1 MTNDIEKL
9 IEQFVVPEM
18 EVAPDSGRG
27 KKRKTKAGQTQ
38 TVTIDEIPEVV
49 LPKTKAQ
56 VYEEAKGRLTQ
67 KTSAVSRRAKKTS
80 PQPEVAA
87 TELTITKERHTDEPP
102 TVELTVPQAD
112 DPTWVGGEDELIPFA
127 WRHPL
132 MPDIKRPT
140 KYYRQVVREAREM
153 LLPVPHSKY
162 KA

>member
-1 MTNDIEKL
+1 MANDIEKL

-18 EVAPDSGRG
+18 EVAPEDHG
-27 KKRKTKAGQTQ
+27 KKRKAKTSQTK
-38 TVTIDEIPEVV
+38 TVTIAEIPEVV

-67 KTSAVSRRAKKTS
+67 KTSAVSRRAKKTA

-87 TELTITKERHTDEPP
+87 TQTITKDRSEDIH
-102 TVELTVPQAD
+102 TVEPAVLQAD
-112 DPTWVGGEDELIPFA
+112 DPAWVGGEEELVPFA

-132 MPDIKRPT
+132 IADIKRPT
-140 KYYRQVVREAREM
+140 KYYRQVVREAREL

>member
-1 MTNDIEKL
+1 MANDIEKL

-18 EVAPDSGRG
+18 EVAPEGHG
-27 KKRKTKAGQTQ
+27 KKRKTKTPQTK

-67 KTSAVSRRAKKTS
+67 KTSAVSRRAKKTT

-87 TELTITKERHTDEPP
+87 TQTITKDQSEDIH
-102 TVELTVPQAD
+102 TVEPTVPQANN
-112 DPTWVGGEDELIPFA
+112 PTWVGSEEELVPFA

-132 MPDIKRPT
+132 IADIKRPT
-140 KYYRQVVREAREM
+140 KYYRQVVREAREL